1 VTGRKGA
8 KASKEPGSKE
18 IPTELSM
25 TSRITY
31 FNDRVIPPEGMFC
44 ISGVAYNLTLAQ
56 IVMRAM
62 AIYYLGTSP
71 KHLALH
77 SDYFMSPV
85 LTPPDLLS
93 QFPPTY
99 FLTGERDPFV
109 DDTMIFS
116 SKLRKAGCRGV
127 KVEILEGVSH
137 GVLLFVGMLP
147 VANQAVKLVADW
159 MRGLLVPKGQ
169 SDEDEEQGKSKRVSM
184 DEEELVIGHRFI
196 DKRRNEMASRHL
208 K

>member
-1 VTGRKGA
+1 
-8 KASKEPGSKE
+8 
-18 IPTELSM
+18 M
-25 TSRITY
+25 
-31 FNDRVIPPEGMFC
+31 C
-44 ISGVAYNLTLAQ
+44 GVNFFVDKSHALRT
-56 IVMRAM
+56 VMRAM

-147 VANQAVKLVADW
+147 VANQAVKLVAGW
-159 MRGLLVPKGQ
+159 MRGLLVSKGQ
-169 SDEDEEQGKSKRVSM
+169 SGEGQEGKPGRRASSADEEDEP
-184 DEEELVIGHRFI
+184 VIGHRFI
-196 DKRRNEMASRHL
+196 DKRRNELASRHL
-208 K
+208 R